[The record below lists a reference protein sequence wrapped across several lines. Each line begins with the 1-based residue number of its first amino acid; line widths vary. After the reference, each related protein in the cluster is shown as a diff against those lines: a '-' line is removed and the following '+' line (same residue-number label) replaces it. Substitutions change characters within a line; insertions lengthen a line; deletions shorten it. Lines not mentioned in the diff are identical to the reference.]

1 MDRDYLT
8 ISVRVHGEARPVD
21 MYLFLVCRRIFV
33 DISLNTK
40 YLFLISNLF
49 IQKGEHKDM
58 NIGII
63 TAEGYDYPPTK
74 RLAEA
79 AAEKGH
85 RIIVVDPIYV
95 WPILVSGRPDL
106 EGELDISM
114 LDVVLPRQGA
124 TVNDSSLKLVPHLHH
139 MGVPL
144 VNKLDAI
151 RLAKDQFLTLQ
162 TLSSVQIA
170 IPDTGFINAFDGFQS
185 VIDRLGGYPVIL
197 KQVSGRVGEGVFL
210 VNNDHKARLILHNS
224 LETAKGMLVQRFI
237 PPENRLDIR
246 VLVIG
251 GKVAGAMKL
260 KPKSGDFRSNFHL
273 TQKSWPVELLPEW
286 EEMSLKAADV
296 LGLEIAGVDLI
307 VDAVGKVRVIELN
320 YSPGFSG
327 LEAATGLDIAGQII
341 DYVVETYGRR

>member
-1 MDRDYLT
+1 
-8 ISVRVHGEARPVD
+8 
-21 MYLFLVCRRIFV
+21 
-33 DISLNTK
+33 
-40 YLFLISNLF
+40 
-49 IQKGEHKDM
+49 M

-74 RLAEA
+74 RLREA
-79 AAEKGH
+79 AEQKGH
-85 RIIVVDPIYV
+85 RIILVDPIYV
-95 WPILVSGRPDL
+95 WPVLVGGSPDL
-106 EGELDISM
+106 KGELDISM

-124 TVNDSSLKLVPHLHH
+124 TVNDSSLKLVPHLHSL
-139 MGVPL
+139 GIPL
-144 VNKLDAI
+144 VNNLEAI

-162 TLSSVQIA
+162 ALSAFQIPV
-170 IPDTGFINAFDGFQS
+170 PDTGFINAYEGFHS
-185 VIDRLGGYPVIL
+185 VLGGLGGYPVVV

-210 VNNDHKARLILHNS
+210 VKNDHKARLILHLY
-224 LETAKGMLVQRFI
+224 LETDKGMLVQRFI

-251 GKVAGAMKL
+251 GKIVGAMKL

-273 TQKSWPVELLPEW
+273 THKSWPVELLPEW
-286 EEMSLKAADV
+286 EEIALKAANA

-307 VDAVGKVRVIELN
+307 VDESGKAYVIELN

>member
-1 MDRDYLT
+1 
-8 ISVRVHGEARPVD
+8 
-21 MYLFLVCRRIFV
+21 
-33 DISLNTK
+33 
-40 YLFLISNLF
+40 
-49 IQKGEHKDM
+49 
-58 NIGII
+58 
-63 TAEGYDYPPTK
+63 
-74 RLAEA
+74 
-79 AAEKGH
+79 
-85 RIIVVDPIYV
+85 
-95 WPILVSGRPDL
+95 
-106 EGELDISM
+106 M

-162 TLSSVQIA
+162 ALSAFQIP
-170 IPDTGFINAFDGFQS
+170 IPDTGFINAYEGFQL
-185 VIDRLGGYPVIL
+185 VLDRLDGYPVVV

-210 VNNDHKARLILHNS
+210 VNNDHKARLILHNN
-224 LETAKGMLVQRFI
+224 LKTGKGMLVQRFI

-251 GKVAGAMKL
+251 GKVVGAMKL
-260 KPKSGDFRSNFHL
+260 KPKPGDFRSNFHL

-286 EEMSLKAADV
+286 EKIALKAADA

-307 VDAVGKVRVIELN
+307 VDEKGEVRVIELN

-327 LEAATGLDIAGQII
+327 LEAATGLDIAGRII
-341 DYVVETYGRR
+341 DYVVETYGQS

>member
-1 MDRDYLT
+1 
-8 ISVRVHGEARPVD
+8 
-21 MYLFLVCRRIFV
+21 
-33 DISLNTK
+33 
-40 YLFLISNLF
+40 
-49 IQKGEHKDM
+49 M

-63 TAEGYDYPPTK
+63 TVKGYDYPPTK
-74 RLAEA
+74 RLKEA

-85 RIIVVDPIYV
+85 RVIVVDPIYV
-95 WPILVSGRPDL
+95 WPVLVNGSPDL

-151 RLAKDQFLTLQ
+151 RLAKDKFLTLQ
-162 TLSSVQIA
+162 VLSAFQIP
-170 IPDTGFINAFDGFQS
+170 IPDTGFINAYEGFQS
-185 VIDRLGGYPVIL
+185 VLDRLDGYPVVV
-197 KQVSGRVGEGVFL
+197 KQVSGREGEGVFL
-210 VNNDHKARLILHNS
+210 VNNDHKARLILHDN
-224 LETAKGMLVQRFI
+224 LETGKGMLVQRFI

-246 VLVIG
+246 VIVIG
-251 GKVAGAMKL
+251 GKVSGAMKL
-260 KPKSGDFRSNFHL
+260 RPKPGDFRSNFHL
-273 TQKSWPVELLPEW
+273 TQKSWPVELLPQW
-286 EEMSLKAADV
+286 EEIALKASGA

-307 VDAVGKVRVIELN
+307 VDADGKVRVIELN

-327 LEAATGLDIAGQII
+327 LEAATGLDIAGRII

>member
-1 MDRDYLT
+1 
-8 ISVRVHGEARPVD
+8 
-21 MYLFLVCRRIFV
+21 
-33 DISLNTK
+33 
-40 YLFLISNLF
+40 
-49 IQKGEHKDM
+49 M

-74 RLAEA
+74 RLVEA
-79 AAEKGH
+79 ADEKGH

-95 WPILVSGRPDL
+95 WPVLVSGSPDL
-106 EGELDISM
+106 EGEFDISM

-162 TLSSVQIA
+162 ALSAFQIP
-170 IPDTGFINAFDGFQS
+170 IPDTGFINAYEGFQS
-185 VIDRLGGYPVIL
+185 VLDRLDGYPVVL
-197 KQVSGRVGEGVFL
+197 KPVSGRVGEGVFW
-210 VNNDHKARLILHNS
+210 VNNDHKARLILHNN
-224 LETAKGMLVQRFI
+224 LETGKGMLVQRFI

-260 KPKSGDFRSNFHL
+260 KPVPGDFRSNFHL

-286 EEMSLKAADV
+286 EKIALKATAA

-307 VDAVGKVRVIELN
+307 VDADGKVCVIELN

-327 LEAATGLDIAGQII
+327 LEAATGLDIAGRII
-341 DYVVETYGRR
+341 DYVVKTYGQL

>member
-1 MDRDYLT
+1 
-8 ISVRVHGEARPVD
+8 
-21 MYLFLVCRRIFV
+21 
-33 DISLNTK
+33 
-40 YLFLISNLF
+40 
-49 IQKGEHKDM
+49 M

-74 RLAEA
+74 RLVEA
-79 AAEKGH
+79 ADEKGH

-95 WPILVSGRPDL
+95 WPVLVSNSADL

-162 TLSSVQIA
+162 ALSAFQIP
-170 IPDTGFINAFDGFQS
+170 IPDTGFINAYEGFQS
-185 VIDRLGGYPVIL
+185 VLDRLDGYPVVV
-197 KQVSGRVGEGVFL
+197 KPVSGRVGEGVFL
-210 VNNDHKARLILHNS
+210 VNNDHKARLILHNN
-224 LETAKGMLVQRFI
+224 LKTGKGMLVQRFI

-251 GKVAGAMKL
+251 GKVVGAMKL
-260 KPKSGDFRSNFHL
+260 KPKPGDFRSNFHL

-286 EEMSLKAADV
+286 EKIALKAADA

-307 VDAVGKVRVIELN
+307 VDEKGEVRVIELN

-327 LEAATGLDIAGQII
+327 LEAATGLDIAGEII
-341 DYVVETYGRR
+341 DYVVEAYGQS

>member
-1 MDRDYLT
+1 
-8 ISVRVHGEARPVD
+8 
-21 MYLFLVCRRIFV
+21 
-33 DISLNTK
+33 
-40 YLFLISNLF
+40 
-49 IQKGEHKDM
+49 M

-74 RLAEA
+74 RLKEA

-85 RIIVVDPIYV
+85 RIIVVDPIYI
-95 WPILVSGRPDL
+95 WPVLVDGSPGL
-106 EGELDISM
+106 EGALDISM

-124 TVNDSSLKLVPHLHH
+124 TVNDSSLKLVPHLRR
-139 MGVPL
+139 MGIPL
-144 VNKLDAI
+144 VNNLDAI

-162 TLSSVQIA
+162 ALSAVQLP
-170 IPDTGFINAFDGFQS
+170 IPDTGFINSIEGFHL
-185 VIDRLGGYPVIL
+185 VLDRLGGYPVVL
-197 KQVSGRVGEGVFL
+197 KQASGRVGEGVFL
-210 VNNDHKARLILHNS
+210 VKSEHQARLILHNN
-224 LETAKGMLVQRFI
+224 LETGKGMLVQRFI
-237 PPENRLDIR
+237 PPENRLNIR

-260 KPKSGDFRSNFHL
+260 KPKPGDFRSNFHL

-286 EEMSLKAADV
+286 EEIALKAADA

-307 VDAVGKVRVIELN
+307 VDAEGKVRVIEVN

-327 LEAATGLDIAGQII
+327 LEAATGLDIAGRII

>member
-1 MDRDYLT
+1 
-8 ISVRVHGEARPVD
+8 VD
-21 MYLFLVCRRIFV
+21 TYLFLVCRRIFV

-40 YLFLISNLF
+40 YLFLMSNLF
-49 IQKGEHKDM
+49 IQKGENNDM

-74 RLAEA
+74 RLTEA

-95 WPILVSGRPDL
+95 WPVLVSGRPDL

-114 LDVVLPRQGA
+114 LDVILPRQGA
-124 TVNDSSLKLVPHLHH
+124 TVNDSSLKLIPHLHH

-162 TLSSVQIA
+162 TLSSVQIP
-170 IPDTGFINAFDGFQS
+170 IPDTGFINAYEGFQS
-185 VIDRLGGYPVIL
+185 VLDRLGGYPVVV

-224 LETAKGMLVQRFI
+224 LETAKGMLVQSFI

-251 GKVAGAMKL
+251 GKVVGAMKL
-260 KPKSGDFRSNFHL
+260 KPKPGDFRSNFHL

-286 EEMSLKAADV
+286 EEISLKAADV

-307 VDAVGKVRVIELN
+307 VDAVRKVRVIELN

-341 DYVVETYGRR
+341 EYVVETYGRR

>member
-1 MDRDYLT
+1 
-8 ISVRVHGEARPVD
+8 
-21 MYLFLVCRRIFV
+21 
-33 DISLNTK
+33 
-40 YLFLISNLF
+40 
-49 IQKGEHKDM
+49 M

-74 RLAEA
+74 RLKEA
-79 AAEKGH
+79 ADEKGH

-95 WPILVSGRPDL
+95 WPVLVEGEPGL
-106 EGELDISM
+106 EGELDIST
-114 LDVVLPRQGA
+114 LGVVLPRQGA
-124 TVNDSSLKLVPHLHH
+124 IVNDSSLKLVPHLHH

-144 VNKLDAI
+144 VNNLNAI

-162 TLSSVQIA
+162 VLSAFQIP
-170 IPDTGFINAFDGFQS
+170 IPDSGFINAYEGFQS
-185 VIDRLGGYPVIL
+185 VLDRLGGYPVVV
-197 KQVSGRVGEGVFL
+197 KQISGRVGEGVFL
-210 VNNDHKARLILHNS
+210 VNNDHKARLILHNN
-224 LETAKGMLVQRFI
+224 LETGKGMLVQRFI

-260 KPKSGDFRSNFHL
+260 KPEPGDFRSNFHL

-286 EEMSLKAADV
+286 EKIALKASDA
-296 LGLEIAGVDLI
+296 LGLEISGVDLI
-307 VDAVGKVRVIELN
+307 VDAQGKVSVIELN

-341 DYVVETYGRR
+341 DYVVQTYGQT

>member
-1 MDRDYLT
+1 
-8 ISVRVHGEARPVD
+8 
-21 MYLFLVCRRIFV
+21 
-33 DISLNTK
+33 
-40 YLFLISNLF
+40 
-49 IQKGEHKDM
+49 M

-74 RLAEA
+74 RLKEA

-85 RIIVVDPIYV
+85 RVIVVDPIYV
-95 WPILVSGRPDL
+95 WPVLVNGSPDL

-162 TLSSVQIA
+162 ALSAVQLP
-170 IPDTGFINAFDGFQS
+170 IPDTGFINSIEGFHL
-185 VIDRLGGYPVIL
+185 VLDRLGGYPVVL
-197 KQVSGRVGEGVFL
+197 KQASGRVGEGVFL
-210 VNNDHKARLILHNS
+210 VKTEHQARLILHNN
-224 LETAKGMLVQRFI
+224 LATGKGMLVQRFI
-237 PPENRLDIR
+237 PPENRLNIR

-251 GKVAGAMKL
+251 GKVVGAMKL
-260 KPKSGDFRSNFHL
+260 KPKPGDFRSNFHL
-273 TQKSWPVELLPEW
+273 TQKSWPVKLLPEW
-286 EEMSLKAADV
+286 AEIALKAAGA

-307 VDAVGKVRVIELN
+307 VDAEGKVCVIEVN

-327 LEAATGLDIAGQII
+327 LEAATGLDIAGRII
-341 DYVVETYGRR
+341 DYVVEAYGGR